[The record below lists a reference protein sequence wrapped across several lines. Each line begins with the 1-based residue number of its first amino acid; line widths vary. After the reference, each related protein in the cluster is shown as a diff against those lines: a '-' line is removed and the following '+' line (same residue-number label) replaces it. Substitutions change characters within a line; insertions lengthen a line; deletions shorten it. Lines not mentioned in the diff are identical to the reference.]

1 MMPEVNRLMTA
12 WMAGSLGLTHSE
24 ATALRKRY
32 WHRYGATL
40 LGLMRHHGVNAEVF
54 LRETHPLGHLDQ
66 HVRVVTGLRARI
78 QRLKGRRWLLTNAPR
93 AYAQGLIE
101 ILGLKGCFERVIA
114 IEDMRAMGQLRP
126 KPSAWLWRHLGRQAG
141 LPAHR
146 LQLVDDSTE
155 NLRAAHRADCARP
168 GFGVRD
174 SAAPGLGTGSTLRRK
189 ASQFCAP
196 SSKLAGRFGLAWPIQ
211 VGGRMSELV
220 ESELVEAPAR
230 KRPRP
235 GERRIQI
242 LQAIAAM
249 LEEVSLNA

>member
-12 WMAGSLGLTHSE
+12 WMARSLGLTHSE

-114 IEDMRAMGQLRP
+114 IEDMWAMGQLRP

-155 NLRAAHRADCARP
+155 NLRAAHRAGLRTARIWCSETQRRQAWAQGRP
-168 GFGVRD
+168 LGARRPSFVRLQVNSLAD
-174 SAAPGLGTGSTLRRK
+174 L
-189 ASQFCAP
+189 ASRGR
-196 SSKLAGRFGLAWPIQ
+196 SK
-211 VGGRMSELV
+211 
-220 ESELVEAPAR
+220 
-230 KRPRP
+230 
-235 GERRIQI
+235 
-242 LQAIAAM
+242 
-249 LEEVSLNA
+249 